1 MVKHQLFCE
10 KLETILEK
18 VWLSLILFLEN
29 LS

>member
-1 MVKHQLFCE
+1 MVKHQLFFE
-10 KLETILEK
+10 KLETILKK

>member
-1 MVKHQLFCE
+1 MVKHQLFFE